1 MDTKNRV
8 RRKDTRPSEIVMCA
22 MKLFVENGYFE
33 TNFQDIA
40 KAGHLARSTIYLYFK
55 DKKSILKAALE
66 KKFEE
71 NKNTLMNLPKDK
83 DDTFQERMVKLL
95 SRMQKITLD
104 DFFKRFCI
112 MMADLSAK
120 DPEIAV
126 IWKEAIFDKLKEI
139 WASLCDE
146 FNLSTHYREY
156 VFTVLY
162 SVFFM
167 SCISS
172 VCFCEDNPFMD
183 FASFAEITKTDVQQA
198 KYDWMLNHE

>member
-40 KAGHLARSTIYLYFK
+40 NAGHLARSTIYLYFK

>member
-40 KAGHLARSTIYLYFK
+40 NAGHLARSTIYLYFK

-156 VFTVLY
+156 LFTVLY